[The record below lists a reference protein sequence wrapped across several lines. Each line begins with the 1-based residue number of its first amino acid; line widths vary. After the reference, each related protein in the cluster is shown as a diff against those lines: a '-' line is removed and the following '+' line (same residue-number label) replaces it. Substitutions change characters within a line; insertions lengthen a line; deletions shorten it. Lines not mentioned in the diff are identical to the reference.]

1 MKTTYLR
8 KHGLKTIAISA
19 SVLIAISLIFVVPS
33 LYFRYSHQGTVP
45 IATIL
50 PHSDPVA
57 KAAATGTPLVA
68 GWPVNIAIPSV
79 DINVGIVNGY
89 FDAKTASW
97 NVGLSVAQFV
107 PLTTPPNN
115 LDGDTYIYGH
125 YRPAVFAYLHH
136 IVPGSTATVT
146 TANGYLFT
154 YKYINTYATPPS
166 DISVLSSY
174 DGPPILLV
182 QTCSGSF
189 FQNRQFYVFD
199 YVGNTKV
206 AA

>member
-1 MKTTYLR
+1 MKITNIR
-8 KHGLKTIAISA
+8 KHGLKAIAISA
-19 SVLIAISLIFVVPS
+19 VALIAFSLVFIVPT
-33 LYFRYSHQGTVP
+33 LYFRYSHQGTVSVKS
-45 IATIL
+45 IL
-50 PHSDPVA
+50 PHTNSVT
-57 KAAATGTPLVA
+57 KAVPGAPLIA

-89 FDAKTASW
+89 YDVKTATW
-97 NVGLSVAQFV
+97 NVGLSVAQYV

-115 LDGDTYIYGH
+115 LSGDTYIYGH

-136 IVPGSTATVT
+136 IVPGSKATVT
-146 TANGYLFT
+146 TANGYSFT
-154 YKYINTYATPPS
+154 YKYINTYATAPT

-174 DGPPILLV
+174 DGPPVLLV

-199 YVGNTKV
+199 YLSYQKLS
-206 AA
+206 A